1 MRKYESSLANYVTY
15 SWSDNMAWQ
24 ILELQKR
31 FVNRNYILN
40 EIIGNMVTHYCFHE
54 ENLRNYPMNGDIS
67 LNWARGFYH
76 NAYEPFEKYITQ
88 EVFDRIAASTL
99 AGHNI
104 SSKGVI
110 PTMSL
115 AQFMKEMKKPVVHDS
130 YEETCGATPAGYIP
144 PITSED
150 WPVEIEDYF
159 DEFEPLV
166 DVDSDTNFSR
176 YGGMK
181 KVIGVALDDKDYD
194 LTYNGAVG
202 SESFGAPITS
212 ANNQV
217 ESSINPIEEG
227 CNGSC
232 RECVSASSTNV
243 GGDKDDK
250 AINSSQVIFTHTN
263 DNSNFTDPAKG
274 GREGIQPLKS
284 FDLPY
289 KG

>member
-1 MRKYESSLANYVTY
+1 
-15 SWSDNMAWQ
+15 MAWQ

-67 LNWARGFYH
+67 LNWCRGFYH
-76 NAYEPFEKYITQ
+76 NAYEPFEKYVTT
-88 EVFDRIAASTL
+88 EMFNRIAAGTL

-110 PTMSL
+110 PSMTLSE
-115 AQFMKEMKKPVVHDS
+115 FMEEMKKPVEHDP

-159 DEFEPLV
+159 DGFEQPI
-166 DVDSDTNFSR
+166 DIDSDTNFSR

-181 KVIGVALDDKDYD
+181 KAIGVDLDEKDYD
-194 LTYNGAVG
+194 MTYNGVKG
-202 SESFGAPITS
+202 SESFPISENNNNAIDSNSLGTNTS
-212 ANNQV
+212 SEYYTTVA
-217 ESSINPIEEG
+217 EDG

-232 RECVSASSTNV
+232 RDSMTYVSSTNLGV
-243 GGDKDDK
+243 NQNAKEVK
-250 AINSSQVIFTHTN
+250 QEVIISSPET
-263 DNSNFTDPAKG
+263 NSNNFNSPSDGGSKGFTKFEEKYNG
-274 GREGIQPLKS
+274 
-284 FDLPY
+284 
-289 KG
+289 